1 MAGRL
6 ALHVL
11 ASGSRGNAT
20 IVEDTLTGAGVLV
33 DCGICK
39 RDFFARCADVGFDPV
54 RITDVVITHEHGDH
68 VKGLGVVM
76 RGLAKLGSAP
86 PIHVD
91 RAVRAASSDIAK
103 LADEHPV
110 ADLRI
115 GEPFLLGDILVH
127 PFRTSHDAASS
138 CGFRFEAA
146 SASGG
151 APDAVGYMTDTGIMT
166 GDAAEALADVRILAL
181 EANHDPNLLRDGPYP
196 WSVKQR
202 IASDAGHLS
211 NDQSAAALATLLGNR
226 LEQVV
231 AMHLSEQN
239 NLPSQALCALS
250 GVLAREGAAVAVCAA
265 AQGRAVS
272 VR

>member
-11 ASGSRGNAT
+11 ASGSKGNAA

-39 RDFFARCADVGFDPV
+39 RDFFARCADVGFDPA
-54 RITDVVITHEHGDH
+54 RITDVLITHEHTDH
-68 VKGLGVVM
+68 TKGLGVVL
-76 RGLAKLGSAP
+76 RGLAKLGIAP
-86 PIHVD
+86 TVHAD
-91 RAVRAASSDIAK
+91 RAVQAASRDIRA
-103 LADEHPV
+103 LLDVHPV
-110 ADLRI
+110 TDMRI
-115 GEPFLLGDILVH
+115 GESFLLGGLSVY

-138 CGFRFEAA
+138 CGFRFGVEKTPT
-146 SASGG
+146 G
-151 APDAVGYMTDTGIMT
+151 APDAVGYLTDTGIVT
-166 GDAAEALADVRILAL
+166 DEAIEALADVRLLAL
-181 EANHDPNLLRDGPYP
+181 EANHDPSMLRDGPYP
-196 WSVKQR
+196 WSVKRR

-211 NDQSAAALATLLGNR
+211 NEQSARALATLLGDR

-239 NLPSQALCALS
+239 NLPLRAVRS
-250 GVLAREGAAVAVCAA
+250 LAEVADRACISLAVSAA
-265 AQGRAVS
+265 AQSRAAS